1 MNTPLLLRRAAAFG
15 LDCLLLFVILGPL
28 TFALQKVFVDG
39 PPTGRQ
45 LWVCL
50 VMGFSAPAWA
60 YFIVSDRSRRGAT
73 VGKRVFGVRVTTQ
86 AGDHL
91 SVGRAVGRTALKLL
105 PWELTHLSAFAL
117 SAEMNQLTTVQVI
130 GLTASNLLGLTYLV
144 SAVVTGGLRSVHDYA
159 ASTQVQLVNESP
171 SCGDE
176 EIKSGQAP

>member
-28 TFALQKVFVDG
+28 TFALQYAFVDG
-39 PPTGRQ
+39 PPSGRQ

-50 VMGFSAPAWA
+50 VMGFSVPAWA

-86 AGDHL
+86 AGDYL
-91 SVGRAVGRTALKLL
+91 SVSRAVGRTALKLL
-105 PWELTHLSAFAL
+105 PWELVHLSAFAL
-117 SAEMNQLTTVQVI
+117 SAVTTVQVV

-144 SAVVTGGLRSVHDYA
+144 SALVTGGRRSVHDYA

-176 EIKSGQAP
+176 EIKSGQAS

>member
-28 TFALQKVFVDG
+28 TVALLQVFVDG

-45 LWVCL
+45 LWVC
-50 VMGFSAPAWA
+50 
-60 YFIVSDRSRRGAT
+60 R
-73 VGKRVFGVRVTTQ
+73 
-86 AGDHL
+86 
-91 SVGRAVGRTALKLL
+91 RAVGRTALKLL

-117 SAEMNQLTTVQVI
+117 SAEMTQLTTVQIV

-144 SAVVTGGLRSVHDYA
+144 SALVTRGRRSVHDYA

>member
-28 TFALQKVFVDG
+28 TIALLQVFVDG

-50 VMGFSAPAWA
+50 AMGFSAPAWA
-60 YFIVSDRSRRGAT
+60 YFIMSDRSRRGAT

-117 SAEMNQLTTVQVI
+117 SADMNELTTVQVV
-130 GLTASNLLGLTYLV
+130 GLTAANILGLTYLV
-144 SAVVTGGLRSVHDYA
+144 SAVVTGGRRSVHDYA
-159 ASTQVQLVNESP
+159 ASTRVQLVNESP

-176 EIKSGQAP
+176 EIKSGQTP